1 MIKQKRFLKI
11 IILICI
17 INIFISIKFIVVNKY
32 ILKVNSRNREI
43 VNSIIDDSEWR
54 YLTNIETYKYWRH
67 YNIVLHSFLK
77 TEKIV
82 ILEGDDNLGKLSA
95 YVKQNGYETATIGYV
110 LAISSLIIIVI
121 AKKFNNKLNN
131 K

>member
-54 YLTNIETYKYWRH
+54 YLTKIETYKYWRH